1 MALSRIKSTFLTNAI
16 FPFYKYDGTLNT
28 ALVLQ
33 FGQLPFYEYDG
44 TYDPI
49 QLS

>member
-16 FPFYKYDGTLNT
+16 FPFYKYDGALNT
-28 ALVLQ
+28 ALILQ

-49 QLS
+49 PLS

>member
-16 FPFYKYDGTLNT
+16 FPFFKYDGTQNT

-33 FGQLPFYEYDG
+33 LGQIPFYKYDG
-44 TYDPI
+44 TYDAI

>member
-33 FGQLPFYEYDG
+33 LGQIPFYKYDG
-44 TYDPI
+44 TYDAI